1 MLHFFWNLILV
12 WFCWQPSWVWVS
24 KQNIDKEFK
33 EQLKDLY
40 VKQENYEY
48 KKECVRKTV
57 SPKREDTVKLQ
68 YVYTNL
74 CQKFNYKICFTMSME
89 FARGKAP
96 C

>member
-1 MLHFFWNLILV
+1 M
-12 WFCWQPSWVWVS
+12 WVS

-48 KKECVRKTV
+48 KKERVRKTV

-74 CQKFNYKICFTMSME
+74 RQKFNYKICFTMSME

>member
-1 MLHFFWNLILV
+1 V
-12 WFCWQPSWVWVS
+12 WLS

-68 YVYTNL
+68 CVYTNL